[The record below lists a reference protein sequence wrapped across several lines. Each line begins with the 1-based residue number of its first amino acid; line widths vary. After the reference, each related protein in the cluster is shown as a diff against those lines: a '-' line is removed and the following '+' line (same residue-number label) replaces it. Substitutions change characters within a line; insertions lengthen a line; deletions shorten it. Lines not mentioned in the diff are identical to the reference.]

1 VQDWIWVLAGLGGLI
16 ILGLSIY
23 AGVLLAKLKRQNIL
37 QAQQKEAAIA
47 KRNDKIVE
55 SVDVIA
61 FAALNDQCD
70 LSEAAIRLYMIM
82 DHLQGDKRVEFD
94 SRYPALFE
102 LYEAVKDTP
111 RGEARSALKKKERMK
126 FDLERAKHE
135 ARLEQAIK
143 AELAEILAFTGG
155 RHIPDHIL
163 TH

>member
-1 VQDWIWVLAGLGGLI
+1 MQDGIWILAGLGALI
-16 ILGLSIY
+16 ILALSVY
-23 AGVLLAKLKRQNIL
+23 AGILLARLKRQTAL
-37 QAQQKEAAIA
+37 QAEMEEAAIK
-47 KRNDKIVE
+47 KRNDKIIE

-61 FAALNDQCD
+61 FAALKDQCD

-82 DHLQGDKRVEFD
+82 DHLQGEKRVEFD

-111 RGEARSALKKKERMK
+111 RGDARKTLKKNERMRLD
-126 FDLERAKHE
+126 FDRAKHE

>member
-1 VQDWIWVLAGLGGLI
+1 MQDGIWILAGLGALI
-16 ILGLSIY
+16 ILALSVY
-23 AGVLLAKLKRQNIL
+23 AGILLAKLKRQSTL
-37 QAQQKEAAIA
+37 QAQQKEAAIT

-61 FAALNDQCD
+61 FAALKDQCD

-82 DHLQGDKRVEFD
+82 DHLQGEQRVEFD

-111 RGEARSALKKKERMK
+111 RGDARKTLKKKERMRL
-126 FDLERAKHE
+126 DLERAKHE
-135 ARLEQAIK
+135 ARLEEAIK
-143 AELAEILAFTGG
+143 AEFAEILAFTGG

>member
-1 VQDWIWVLAGLGGLI
+1 VQDGIWILAGLGALI
-16 ILGLSIY
+16 ILALSVY
-23 AGVLLAKLKRQNIL
+23 AGILLARLKRQTAL
-37 QAQQKEAAIA
+37 QAEMEEAAIK
-47 KRNDKIVE
+47 KRNDKIIE

-61 FAALNDQCD
+61 FAALKDQCD

-82 DHLQGDKRVEFD
+82 DHLQGEKRIEFD

-111 RGEARSALKKKERMK
+111 RGDARKTLKKNERMRLD
-126 FDLERAKHE
+126 FDRAKHE

>member
-1 VQDWIWVLAGLGGLI
+1 MQEWIWILAGLGALI
-16 ILGLSIY
+16 ILALSVY
-23 AGVLLAKLKRQNIL
+23 AGVLLAKLKRQTKW
-37 QAQQKEAAIA
+37 QAEMKEAAINQ
-47 KRNDKIVE
+47 RNDKIIE

-61 FAALNDQCD
+61 FAALQDQCD

-111 RGEARSALKKKERMK
+111 RGEAIKGLKKNERMRL
-126 FDLERAKHE
+126 DLDRAKHE
-135 ARLEQAIK
+135 ARLEEAIK
-143 AELAEILAFTGG
+143 VELSDILAFTGG

>member
-1 VQDWIWVLAGLGGLI
+1 VQDGIWILAGLGALI
-16 ILGLSIY
+16 ILALSVY
-23 AGVLLAKLKRQNIL
+23 AGTLLARLKRQTAL
-37 QAQQKEAAIA
+37 QAEMEEAAIK
-47 KRNDKIVE
+47 KRNDKIIE

-61 FAALNDQCD
+61 FAALKDQCD

-82 DHLQGDKRVEFD
+82 DHLQGEKRVEFD

-111 RGEARSALKKKERMK
+111 RGDARKTLKKNERMRLD
-126 FDLERAKHE
+126 FDRANHE

>member
-1 VQDWIWVLAGLGGLI
+1 MQDGIWILAGLGALI
-16 ILGLSIY
+16 ILALSVY
-23 AGVLLAKLKRQNIL
+23 AGILLARLKRQTAL
-37 QAQQKEAAIA
+37 QAEMEEAAIK
-47 KRNDKIVE
+47 KRNDKIIE

-61 FAALNDQCD
+61 FAALKDQCD

-82 DHLQGDKRVEFD
+82 DHLQGEKRVEFD

-111 RGEARSALKKKERMK
+111 RGDARKTLKKNERMRLD
-126 FDLERAKHE
+126 FDRAKHE
-135 ARLEQAIK
+135 ARLEQTIK
-143 AELAEILAFTGG
+143 VELAEILAFTGG

>member
-1 VQDWIWVLAGLGGLI
+1 MQDGIWILAGLGALI
-16 ILGLSIY
+16 ILALSVY
-23 AGVLLAKLKRQNIL
+23 AGTLLARLKRQTAL
-37 QAQQKEAAIA
+37 QAEMEEAAIK
-47 KRNDKIVE
+47 KRNDKIIE

-61 FAALNDQCD
+61 FAALKDQCD

-82 DHLQGDKRVEFD
+82 DHLQGEKRVEFD

-111 RGEARSALKKKERMK
+111 RGDARKTLKKNERMRLD
-126 FDLERAKHE
+126 FDRAKHE